1 MDSRKLVLKEV
12 LIVAIGQMIG
22 LALMLGIY
30 VLTGFFRISVLLG
43 ALVGAAVAVG
53 NFFFMAVVASVAAD
67 KAQQQDVAGGQK
79 LLKGA
84 YPVRLLILALI
95 LFACGKSGYFDV
107 LALVIPLVFVRPTL
121 TVAEFF
127 RKKGE
132 GV

>member
-79 LLKGA
+79 LLKGS

>member
-1 MDSRKLVLKEV
+1 MDSRKLVFKETAIV
-12 LIVAIGQMIG
+12 VTGQAIGVAIMFGVY
-22 LALMLGIY
+22 ALL
-30 VLTGFFRISVLLG
+30 GFFSIKVLLG
-43 ALVGAAVAVG
+43 GIVGAVAALA
-53 NFFFMAVVASVAAD
+53 NFFIMAVTVSLAAD
-67 KAQQQDVAGGQK
+67 KAEQQDVSGGQK
-79 LLKGA
+79 LLEGA

>member
-79 LLKGA
+79 LLKGS

-95 LFACGKSGYFDV
+95 LFVCGKSGYFDV